1 MQTPSAGRHS
11 RQADMMH
18 YHDFMMSYDDT
29 PRRRRVSEPVQVYL
43 RPRERERLERL
54 TAELDT
60 TKSDVL
66 RRGLEALESQLSDP
80 GRHPA
85 LDIVGI
91 VSTAHDPGVD
101 VAREHDRFLAATEID
116 SWSTSPIRL
125 GGRGSE

>member
-1 MQTPSAGRHS
+1 
-11 RQADMMH
+11 MMT
-18 YHDFMMSYDDT
+18 YDDT
-29 PRRRRVSEPVQVYL
+29 LRRRRVSEPVQVYL

-91 VSTAHDPGVD
+91 VSTSDDLGGD
-101 VAREHDRFLAATEID
+101 VAREHDRYLAATEIA
-116 SWSTSPIRL
+116 SWSTSSIRL